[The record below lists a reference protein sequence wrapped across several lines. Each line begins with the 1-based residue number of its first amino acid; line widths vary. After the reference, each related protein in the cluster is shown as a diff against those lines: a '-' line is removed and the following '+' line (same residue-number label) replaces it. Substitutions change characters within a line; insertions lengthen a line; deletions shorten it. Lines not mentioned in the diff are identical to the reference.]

1 MESLNIFIRSIF
13 IDNMVFAF
21 FFGMCSYIA
30 VSKNVKTALGLG
42 LAVTFVMVMTVPLN
56 YLLYEYVL
64 KADVLVPGVDLS
76 FLTFI
81 VFIATIAA
89 FVQLV
94 EMAVEKFSPTLYN
107 QLGIFLPLIAVNCAI
122 LGGSLFMQQ
131 KVDALEITSLW
142 QSIVYG
148 LGSGLGWWLAIVMM
162 AAIRE
167 KTTYS
172 QIPAAL
178 RGPGIAFIITGLMG
192 IAFMIFSGIKL
203 ESFKRDKKMTLTI
216 IIAIVAFL
224 VITLVLVGLLLFAKA
239 KLTTSGDVTIDI
251 NGGEKVLIAESGGT
265 LLSTLANNNVFLP
278 SACGGG
284 GSCGMCKCQV
294 LEGGGELLP
303 TETGFINR
311 KMAKEHWRLGCQVK
325 VKENLKIHVPESV
338 LGVKKWECEVISNR
352 NISTFLK
359 EFVVKLPEG
368 ENLKFRSGGYIQ
380 IDIPK
385 YDAIK
390 FSDMD
395 IEEPY
400 REDWDKMKM
409 WDLVTKNPEPTFR
422 AYSMANHP
430 AEGNIIMLN
439 IRIATPP
446 FDRATGTFAK
456 VNPGIC
462 SSYIFSRK
470 PGDKVT
476 ISGPYGEFFLPDN
489 LPATQELVFIG
500 GGAGMAPM
508 RSHIMH
514 LFKTEKTSRPVS
526 FWYGARALK
535 EVPYMD
541 EFLEIQREF
550 PNFKFHLALDRPDP
564 QADAAGVK
572 YTPGFVHN
580 VLYENYLKNHQAPE
594 DNIYLMCGPPMM
606 ISSVV
611 KMLDSLGVPS
621 ENILYDNFGS

>member
-1 MESLNIFIRSIF
+1 MSNLSTLFDR
-13 IDNMVFAF
+13 
-21 FFGMCSYIA
+21 Y
-30 VSKNVKTALGLG
+30 KAL
-42 LAVTFVMVMTVPLN
+42 V
-56 YLLYEYVL
+56 
-64 KADVLVPGVDLS
+64 
-76 FLTFI
+76 
-81 VFIATIAA
+81 
-89 FVQLV
+89 
-94 EMAVEKFSPTLYN
+94 
-107 QLGIFLPLIAVNCAI
+107 
-122 LGGSLFMQQ
+122 
-131 KVDALEITSLW
+131 
-142 QSIVYG
+142 VYDTET
-148 LGSGLGWWLAIVMM
+148 SGLDFDND
-162 AAIRE
+162 
-167 KTTYS
+167 
-172 QIPAAL
+172 QIIELAAL
-178 RGPGIAFIITGLMG
+178 RVERTATGGLRIAGKMDTFI
-192 IAFMIFSGIKL
+192 
-203 ESFKRDKKMTLTI
+203 
-216 IIAIVAFL
+216 
-224 VITLVLVGLLLFAKA
+224 
-239 KLTTSGDVTIDI
+239 
-251 NGGEKVLIAESGGT
+251 
-265 LLSTLANNNVFLP
+265 
-278 SACGGG
+278 
-284 GSCGMCKCQV
+284 
-294 LEGGGELLP
+294 
-303 TETGFINR
+303 
-311 KMAKEHWRLGCQVK
+311 
-325 VKENLKIHVPESV
+325 
-338 LGVKKWECEVISNR
+338 
-352 NISTFLK
+352 
-359 EFVVKLPEG
+359 KLPEG

-395 IEEPY
+395 VDEKF
-400 REDWDKMKM
+400 RADWDKMKM
-409 WDLVTKNPEPTFR
+409 WDLVTTNPEPTFR

-446 FDRATGTFAK
+446 FDRATGTFMK

-594 DNIYLMCGPPMM
+594 DNIYLMCCLLYT
-606 ISSVV
+606 S
-611 KMLDSLGVPS
+611 PS
-621 ENILYDNFGS
+621 PRD